1 MEGTLNKQTKEEI
14 QDAVRRAQQAYEIAT
29 QSLLRDVS
37 SYSFDKYQREL
48 ASPVGLKNLEDF
60 TLKYLGRERRQ
71 VQRRD
76 GFYEFLTP
84 EALQEY
90 RLQER
95 YKTVTF
101 DRSVAIKNAQ
111 AQFFALGHPF
121 VDAMLQKVGDY
132 SFGGHTALR
141 LVGVPHLDPR
151 EARTGFQ
158 FNFIVRSRVERE
170 DGNEYLFDFY
180 TVVVSADRVLDE
192 QLASWAASEYSKE
205 GPLPPQAQRQLRD
218 LESLPLEEAYH
229 IARDNLEARVQL
241 WDWDEDVDLIGVAR
255 LIAVAAE

>member
-1 MEGTLNKQTKEEI
+1 M
-14 QDAVRRAQQAYEIAT
+14 QAPAPP
-29 QSLLRDVS
+29 R
-37 SYSFDKYQREL
+37 
-48 ASPVGLKNLEDF
+48 
-60 TLKYLGRERRQ
+60 YLGRERRQ

-90 RLQER
+90 RLLER
-95 YKTVTF
+95 YKMVTF

-121 VDAMLQKVGDY
+121 VDATLQRVGDY
-132 SFGGHTALR
+132 SFGGHAAVR
-141 LVGVPHLDPR
+141 LIELSNVDLR

-158 FNFIVRSRVERE
+158 FNFVVRSRVERE
-170 DGNEYLFDFY
+170 DGNEYLFDFH
-180 TVVVSADRVLDE
+180 TVVVRADGAVDD

-205 GPLPPQAQRQLRD
+205 GPLPPQTQRQLRD
-218 LESLPLEEAYH
+218 LESLPLEEAYQ
-229 IARDNLEARVQL
+229 IARHNLEGRVRL

-255 LIAVAAE
+255 LIAVAAQ